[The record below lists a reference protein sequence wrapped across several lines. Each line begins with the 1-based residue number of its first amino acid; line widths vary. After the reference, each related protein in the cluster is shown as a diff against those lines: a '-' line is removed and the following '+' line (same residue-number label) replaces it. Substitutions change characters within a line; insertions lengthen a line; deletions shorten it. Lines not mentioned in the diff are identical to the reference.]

1 MPMPSEGD
9 VAPDFSATTD
19 TSESLRLSSLRGKP
33 VVLFFYPK
41 DDTPGCTIEAN
52 GFRDVFTAKAK
63 TDAIVLGVSPDDTK
77 SHCKFKTKFDLPYT
91 LLSDTD
97 HSIAELYGVWQQKSM
112 FGVKYWGNV
121 RTTFLIDRDGRIAK
135 RFERVKPIG
144 HAAKVLAAV
153 AQLKR

>member
-1 MPMPSEGD
+1 MPMPSEGEL
-9 VAPDFSATTD
+9 APDFSATTD
-19 TSESLRLSSLRGKP
+19 AGESLRLSSLRGKP

-52 GFRDVFTAKAK
+52 GFRDVFTEKAK

-97 HSIAELYGVWQQKSM
+97 HSIAELYGVWQLKSM

-121 RTTFLIDRDGRIAK
+121 RTTFLIGRDGRVAK
-135 RFERVKPIG
+135 RFEKVKPIG

>member
-1 MPMPSEGD
+1 MAFPAEGSE
-9 VAPDFSATTD
+9 APDFEALTD
-19 TSESLRLSSLRGKP
+19 AGTRLRLSSLRGKP

-52 GFRDVFTAKAK
+52 GFRDVFTDAAK

-77 SHCKFKTKFDLPYT
+77 SHCKFKDKFDLPYT

-97 HSIAELYGVWQQKSM
+97 HSIAELYGVWQLKSM

-135 RFERVKPIG
+135 RFEKVKPIG

-153 AQLKR
+153 AQLKP

>member
-1 MPMPSEGD
+1 MALPTEGSE
-9 VAPDFSATTD
+9 APDFEALTD
-19 TSESLRLSSLRGKP
+19 EGTRLRLSSLRGKP

-52 GFRDVFTAKAK
+52 GFRDVFTADAK
-63 TDAIVLGVSPDDTK
+63 SDAIVLGVSPDDTK

-112 FGVKYWGNV
+112 FGVRYWGNV
-121 RTTFLIDRDGRIAK
+121 RTTFLIGRDGCIAK
-135 RFERVKPIG
+135 RFEKVKPIG

>member
-9 VAPDFSATTD
+9 AAPDFSATTD
-19 TSESLRLSSLRGKP
+19 AGESLRLSSLRGNP

-41 DDTPGCTIEAN
+41 DDTPGCTIEAKD
-52 GFRDVFTAKAK
+52 FRDVFTDKAK
-63 TDAIVLGVSPDDTK
+63 TDAIVLGVSPDDIK
-77 SHCKFKTKFDLPYT
+77 SHCKFKDKFDLPYT

-97 HSIAELYGVWQQKSM
+97 HSIAELYGVWQLKSM

-121 RTTFLIDRDGRIAK
+121 RTTFLIDRHGRIAK
-135 RFERVKPIG
+135 RFEKVKPVG
-144 HAAKVLAAV
+144 HATKVLAAV